1 VSRATGDD
9 LSYRRPVPLFWWL
22 RKRTYFVFVMREL
35 SSIFIAWLVLY
46 LLLFVRAVGRGEAAY
61 QDFLDDAASPWL
73 VTLNVVAFVF
83 IVLHTVTWFSL
94 TPQAMVVQ
102 VRGRRVPGIAIILGQ
117 YAALAAV
124 TAAVAWLVLA

>member
-1 VSRATGDD
+1 
-9 LSYRRPVPLFWWL
+9 
-22 RKRTYFVFVMREL
+22 MREL

-102 VRGRRVPGIAIILGQ
+102 VRGRRVPGIAIIAGQ

-124 TAAVAWLVLA
+124 TAAVAWLVLQ